1 MLNKLLLNQSTKSNG
16 AMLVRLLVLGGLSS
30 LAASIASSSAYSQ
43 QNLPG
48 QLEARKYIGMI
59 NNAQKDYFEGNHYF
73 ALKLG
78 QLNIGIPSK
87 TFYYTY
93 VIAPTK
99 GSSYKEHVVTHQA
112 RPLPNRSYVKAVIG
126 GVLGRVTTTNS
137 GLASAYSITCVA
149 NLSPAQG
156 GPNGNQLI
164 NTGVPLAVP
173 IGCPKGYRQI

>member
-1 MLNKLLLNQSTKSNG
+1 MLDKLLLNQSTKSNG

-99 GSSYKEHVVTHQA
+99 GSNYKEQVVTHQA

-126 GVLGRVTTTNS
+126 GVLGVSTTNG